1 MPQPSANANR
11 AGASNGGLTQRAL
24 HNQPKA
30 QRDGGAEPA
39 RLRMVCGEL
48 RLGLGVR
55 VRAGRGRG

>member
-39 RLRMVCGEL
+39 RLRMVC
-48 RLGLGVR
+48 
-55 VRAGRGRG
+55 